1 MQDTSSNLPK
11 GGPLWRSVKSV
22 LDKAIEKML
31 PFFKG
36 FGVEKGKVLSSF
48 ATAIQTPDELKQL
61 LVSYCQPAK
70 HDLWGMANN
79 WQ

>member
-1 MQDTSSNLPK
+1 MYNTCF
-11 GGPLWRSVKSV
+11 SVY
-22 LDKAIEKML
+22 A
-31 PFFKG
+31 
-36 FGVEKGKVLSSF
+36 EKGKVLSSF